1 MLPII
6 IGIILICLGLFLLP
20 FGYAELKD
28 ELEIVGEEKSFFKR
42 WIVYIVTFISFLDF
56 SSYLGFILSLAL
68 LFIFSGGAFIIL
80 AIF

>member
-6 IGIILICLGLFLLP
+6 IGVVLIILGLFLLP
-20 FGYAELKD
+20 FGYGEFKEELKMIK
-28 ELEIVGEEKSFFKR
+28 ELPFFR
-42 WIVYIVTFISFLDF
+42 RLIVYIITFFSFLDL
-56 SSYLGFILSLAL
+56 SSYFGFILSLAL